1 MVAQVGRGAHGQ
13 YCPFRSR
20 PSFAPELVDTW
31 RSLGDQVAERAV
43 TLGAVP
49 DGQAATVASFSQIAP
64 LPAGHLRDYDVS
76 RRPCD
81 RSRGA
86 RASAHRNRSQPRPGF
101 GGPLDRGHGHT
112 RKAALDA
119 SGAAP
124 ARLRHGPQQP
134 VAARGTAF
142 DADLRQ
148 RSGTSARETVGCR
161 SCEGWRWPRP
171 AAGRVHDRGQSAH
184 RHRPVWLAPW
194 ERSGQRCDVR
204 RKCPRAQPLRKW
216 VPTPIWSLGNASGMR
231 RTCRPEPRMGFAWRR
246 DGTQAVWAETARPS
260 IMGAT

>member
-1 MVAQVGRGAHGQ
+1 MGAPLIVNFHMPIDAENREVAAELQSTLVDLIDLALIGKQAHWNVEG
-13 YCPFRSR
+13 PHFRSLHLELD
-20 PSFAPELVDTW
+20 ELVDTW

-124 ARLRHGPQQP
+124 ARLRHGPHQP
-134 VAARGTAF
+134 VAAR
-142 DADLRQ
+142 
-148 RSGTSARETVGCR
+148 V
-161 SCEGWRWPRP
+161 
-171 AAGRVHDRGQSAH
+171 RVA
-184 RHRPVWLAPW
+184 LAPAGGR
-194 ERSGQRCDVR
+194 EG
-204 RKCPRAQPLRKW
+204 A
-216 VPTPIWSLGNASGMR
+216 
-231 RTCRPEPRMGFAWRR
+231 RPEP
-246 DGTQAVWAETARPS
+246 QRPS
-260 IMGAT
+260 PQTGVARAMGEIRSEVRWNA